1 MLFLV
6 TYRWRDGEQEY
17 YTRRFTNSEDLS
29 DMWADETINDNGDYQ
44 PPCGY
49 PIVRISS
56 ITGCNTLEQAVKA
69 IGFIDDDIAVE
80 ALRCPACGFPVATC
94 VCVRAE

>member
-17 YTRRFTNSEDLS
+17 YTRRFTNSEDLDEANRKAEAYLS
-29 DMWADETINDNGDYQ
+29 DMWGKDTINEEGDYQ

-56 ITGCNTLEQAVKA
+56 ITGCNTLEDAVKA
-69 IGFIDDDIAVE
+69 IGFIDDDVAVE
-80 ALRCPACGFPVATC
+80 ALSK
-94 VCVRAE
+94 